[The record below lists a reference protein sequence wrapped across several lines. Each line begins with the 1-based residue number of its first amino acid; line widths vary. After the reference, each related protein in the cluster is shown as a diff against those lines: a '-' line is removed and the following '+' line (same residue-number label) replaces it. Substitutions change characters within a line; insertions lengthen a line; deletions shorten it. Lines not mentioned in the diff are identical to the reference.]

1 LAKWKSPVLS
11 DIRNQVAKGVVFSIW
26 KGRNYFRSYVIPAN
40 PRTASQRA
48 HRAVMAELVK
58 RWKAIIDTAAK
69 KSAWNAVAL
78 ADLISGYNLFVKE
91 GRKSSISCPATAS
104 GVGSVDIT
112 ITYTLGLGA
121 ADARIYKFDGTT
133 YTDITPAAGLEAG
146 TDKTM
151 TYTETVSG
159 TYTYFIA
166 DSRPLVSGDTP
177 PQEYQ
182 AITCWKPDEV
192 NGVADPATCEVTIS

>member
-11 DIRNQVAKGVVFSIW
+11 DIRNQVAKGIVFSIW
-26 KGRNYFRSYVIPAN
+26 KGRGYFRSYVIPAN
-40 PRTASQRA
+40 PRTNPQKA

-58 RWKAIIDTAAK
+58 RWQDIIDTDAK
-69 KSAWNAVAL
+69 KAAWNAVAL
-78 ADLISGYNLFVKE
+78 TLLITGYNLFVKE
-91 GRKSSISCPATAS
+91 GRKSIISCPATAS

-121 ADARIYKFDGTT
+121 ANARIYKFDGTT
-133 YTDITPAAGLEAG
+133 YTDITPATGLEAG
-146 TDKTM
+146 PDRTM

-166 DSRPLVSGDTP
+166 DSRVLVEGDTP

-182 AITCWKPDEV
+182 AITCWKPDVV

>member
-11 DIRNQVAKGVVFSIW
+11 DIRNQVAKGIVFSIW
-26 KGRNYFRSYVIPAN
+26 KGRGYFRSYVIPAN
-40 PRTASQRA
+40 PRTAAQRA
-48 HRAVMAELVK
+48 HRSVMAELVK
-58 RWKAIIDTAAK
+58 RWKDIIDTESK
-69 KSAWNAVAL
+69 KLAWNAVAL
-78 ADLISGYNLFVKE
+78 MLLISGYNLFVKE

-121 ADARIYKFDGTT
+121 ADAAIYKYDGTT

-166 DSRPLVSGDTP
+166 DKRVLVEGDTA